1 MRIELLKSHTHV
13 GKPLQPG
20 DTLDLDADLADWL
33 IREGVAKEVQTETS
47 DSSSRST
54 HLKGKPQ

>member
-1 MRIELLKSHTHV
+1 MRIELLKPHTHV
-13 GKPLQPG
+13 GKFLQPG

-33 IREGVAKEVQTETS
+33 IREGAAKEIQTES
-47 DSSSRST
+47 LDSSSRSP